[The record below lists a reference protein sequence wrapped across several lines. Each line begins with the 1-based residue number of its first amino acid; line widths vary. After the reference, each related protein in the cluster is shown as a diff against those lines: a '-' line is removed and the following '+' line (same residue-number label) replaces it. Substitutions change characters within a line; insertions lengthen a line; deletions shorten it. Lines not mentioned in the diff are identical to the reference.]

1 MNLVKLQAAGTAGF
15 LDYVLM
21 NLLLEPV
28 FLVGMPS
35 RRDTSQAQATIRS
48 ELSVAVVGSVR
59 PWPPQALAVVQAVAA
74 A

>member
-15 LDYVLM
+15 LDGALM
-21 NLLLEPV
+21 NLLFELV

-35 RRDTSQAQATIRS
+35 KRDTSRAQATIRS
-48 ELSVAVVGSVR
+48 ELPVAVVGSVR
-59 PWPPQALAVVQAVAA
+59 PWPPQALAVQAVAA